1 MSEHLKLE
9 EILTE
14 VETRFKDVFVNA
26 DALPKPYIG
35 SETIKALLIGTDP
48 GNSVGGETKIIDYV
62 FGLEHKNSPYFRS
75 IQGNI
80 DKLSNLIL
88 ENLYVQNICKNYFN
102 CDASK
107 NKDWKEAAKLWLPYV
122 INEFDSQYDKSIP
135 VLVSAEIILDII
147 LKEQQTKLTAETYYS
162 SPAFIDK
169 ADNNFERTLIPFYR
183 HRKYSLSFWDQYRE
197 ATDSFFYKI

>member
-1 MSEHLKLE
+1 LKLE

-14 VETRFKDVFVNA
+14 VETRFKDVFVKA

-35 SETIKALLIGTDP
+35 SETIKAILIGTDP
-48 GNSVGGETKIIDYV
+48 GNLIGGETKIIDFV

-80 DKLSNLIL
+80 DKLSNLTL

-107 NKDWKEAAKLWLPYV
+107 NKHWKEAAGLWLPSV
-122 INEFDSQYDKSIP
+122 INEFDSQFDKSIP

-147 LKEQQTKLTAETYYS
+147 LKDQQTKLTAETYYS
-162 SPAFIDK
+162 SPAFVDK
-169 ADNNFERTLIPFYR
+169 TDNYFERILIPFYR
-183 HRKYSLSFWDQYRE
+183 HRKYSLSNWDKYRE
-197 ATDSFFYKI
+197 AIDNYLS